1 MLNKVSERMILLS
14 PTVEGGLEREPNTKD
29 FEIEKALGAGAY
41 GKVYKC
47 KHKINKK
54 IYAVKQ
60 LSKKILKMRKMEK
73 NIINEIKIMYS
84 LDQ

>member
-47 KHKINKK
+47 KHKTNKK
-54 IYAVKQ
+54 IYA
-60 LSKKILKMRKMEK
+60 
-73 NIINEIKIMYS
+73 IK
-84 LDQ
+84 